1 MKRKILAVILA
12 VLTLGAVLVSCGG
25 GAQMRMGTGGTG
37 GTYYAFGGVLSQ
49 YIKNNAGINC
59 VAVSTEGSKANI
71 QGVASGDYQLG
82 TVQSDVMAYAWD
94 GTNTFAKDGRVDGFR
109 VIGGL

>member
-59 VAVSTEGSKANI
+59 VMITWQSFGQIAGRGCPNEKKAAARSAAAGNC
-71 QGVASGDYQLG
+71 
-82 TVQSDVMAYAWD
+82 
-94 GTNTFAKDGRVDGFR
+94 
-109 VIGGL
+109 

>member
-59 VAVSTEGSKANI
+59 VAVSTDGSKANI
-71 QGVASGDYQLG
+71 QGRFRRLSARNSPVGRHGLRLG
-82 TVQSDVMAYAWD
+82 RHEYL
-94 GTNTFAKDGRVDGFR
+94 R
-109 VIGGL
+109 